1 STLALRIHYSMDAPP
16 CDINAHWDCG
26 IVNHSRYSVMHG
38 VPVAAIGMA
47 GYAIIAILALARRYR
62 LLLAASI
69 AGLAFALYLTNI
81 EARILQIWCLYCV
94 ISQTIIALITLL
106 SIIPAIRSRKATPH
120 PLLPAGGKRA
130 TARYAG
136 PSMPALQSAGHL
148 LLPLRPAWGSARPL
162 HSPA

>member
-1 STLALRIHYSMDAPP
+1 MRYIIALLAIAGIAVSTLALRIHYSMDAPP

-62 LLLAASI
+62 LLLAASV
-69 AGLAFALYLTNI
+69 AGLAFALYLTSI

-106 SIIPAIRSRKATPH
+106 SIAAAIRSRAST
-120 PLLPAGGKRA
+120 
-130 TARYAG
+130 
-136 PSMPALQSAGHL
+136 S
-148 LLPLRPAWGSARPL
+148 
-162 HSPA
+162 

>member
-1 STLALRIHYSMDAPP
+1 MRYIIALLAIAGIAVSTLALRIHYSMDAPP

-26 IVNHSRYSVMHG
+26 IVNHSRYSVMQG

-62 LLLAASI
+62 LLLAASV
-69 AGLAFALYLTNI
+69 AGLAFALYLTSI

-106 SIIPAIRSRKATPH
+106 SIAAAIRSRKATP
-120 PLLPAGGKRA
+120 
-130 TARYAG
+130 
-136 PSMPALQSAGHL
+136 
-148 LLPLRPAWGSARPL
+148 
-162 HSPA
+162 

>member
-1 STLALRIHYSMDAPP
+1 MRYIIALLAIAGIAVSTLALRIHYSMDAPP

-69 AGLAFALYLTNI
+69 AGLAFALYLTSI

-106 SIIPAIRSRKATPH
+106 SIIPAIRSRKATP
-120 PLLPAGGKRA
+120 
-130 TARYAG
+130 
-136 PSMPALQSAGHL
+136 
-148 LLPLRPAWGSARPL
+148 
-162 HSPA
+162 

>member
-1 STLALRIHYSMDAPP
+1 MRYVIALLAIAGIVASTLALRIHYSMDAPP

-62 LLLAASI
+62 LLLAASV
-69 AGLAFALYLTNI
+69 AGLAFALYLTSI

-106 SIIPAIRSRKATPH
+106 SIAAAIRSRAST
-120 PLLPAGGKRA
+120 
-130 TARYAG
+130 
-136 PSMPALQSAGHL
+136 S
-148 LLPLRPAWGSARPL
+148 
-162 HSPA
+162 

>member
-1 STLALRIHYSMDAPP
+1 MRYIIALLAIAGIVASTLALRIHYSMDAPP

-62 LLLAASI
+62 LLLAASV
-69 AGLAFALYLTNI
+69 AGLAFALYLTSI

-106 SIIPAIRSRKATPH
+106 SIAVAIRSRKATP
-120 PLLPAGGKRA
+120 
-130 TARYAG
+130 
-136 PSMPALQSAGHL
+136 
-148 LLPLRPAWGSARPL
+148 
-162 HSPA
+162 

>member
-1 STLALRIHYSMDAPP
+1 MRYVIALLAIAGIVASTLALRIHYSMDAPP

-62 LLLAASI
+62 LLLAASV
-69 AGLAFALYLTNI
+69 AGLAFALYLTSI

-106 SIIPAIRSRKATPH
+106 SIVPAIRSQKAT
-120 PLLPAGGKRA
+120 
-130 TARYAG
+130 
-136 PSMPALQSAGHL
+136 Q
-148 LLPLRPAWGSARPL
+148 
-162 HSPA
+162 

>member
-1 STLALRIHYSMDAPP
+1 MRYIIALLAIAGIIVSTLALRIHYSMDAPP

-69 AGLAFALYLTNI
+69 AGLAFALYLTSI

-106 SIIPAIRSRKATPH
+106 SIIPAIRSRKATP
-120 PLLPAGGKRA
+120 
-130 TARYAG
+130 
-136 PSMPALQSAGHL
+136 
-148 LLPLRPAWGSARPL
+148 
-162 HSPA
+162 

>member
-1 STLALRIHYSMDAPP
+1 MRYIIALLAIAGIAVSTLALRIHYSMDAPP

-26 IVNHSRYSVMHG
+26 IVNHSRYSVMRG

-69 AGLAFALYLTNI
+69 AGLAFALYLTSI

-106 SIIPAIRSRKATPH
+106 SIIPAIRSRKATP
-120 PLLPAGGKRA
+120 
-130 TARYAG
+130 
-136 PSMPALQSAGHL
+136 
-148 LLPLRPAWGSARPL
+148 
-162 HSPA
+162 